1 MTTKAAIL
9 ERVRNAMFRVT
20 RATGAYAALVSV
32 VSGTIMWFNFR
43 PLGIFF
49 CSALAIFW
57 ARQYANLR
65 LQISPVFE
73 EKLRSGARRAL
84 ELRASRP
91 GLSYALAFTLL
102 LAMAIIGHVVATP
115 YIVVTLLVLAI
126 VISTKYD
133 VKIVADREPA
143 PSPSLLLDQ
152 EVADFLP
159 ELTEANASLL
169 KQVGEDADVSAVYK
183 PDTISE
189 RPGNTDNNDD
199 DDDTYSDLLMPQN
212 SIKELE
218 EAEAEED
225 RSSSSG
231 DELLLGSD
239 HVSAPLPLMATSAA
253 AMVPA
258 AESSGEIRFKSSHF
272 NANTSSD
279 SDDSIS
285 RGLSFDDVPD
295 RGVTKRKSHHH
306 HHHQYEQQVRPQ
318 QQQQQDQLAALAGN
332 LLTSGN
338 LLSYLTTA
346 VTAVGAS
353 AAMSQSQ
360 PGLGASSHARQP
372 PNRMTVSSTAG
383 GSRRSYT
390 VPAAEVGDSTDED
403 GDSDFEML
411 NPDELNNV

>member
-1 MTTKAAIL
+1 MITKAAIL
-9 ERVRNAMFRVT
+9 ERVRDAMFRVT
-20 RATGAYAALVSV
+20 KATGAYAALVSV

-189 RPGNTDNNDD
+189 RPSNTNNDDD

-231 DELLLGSD
+231 DELLLGSE
-239 HVSAPLPLMATSAA
+239 HVSAPLPLMATSAAA

-306 HHHQYEQQVRPQ
+306 HHHQYEQQVRP

-390 VPAAEVGDSTDED
+390 GPPPEVGDSTDED

>member
-1 MTTKAAIL
+1 MLPKAAIL
-9 ERVRNAMFRVT
+9 ERMRDAMFRVT

-65 LQISPVFE
+65 LQISPLFE
-73 EKLRSGARRAL
+73 EKLRNGARRAL

-91 GLSYALAFTLL
+91 GLSYALAFTVLL
-102 LAMAIIGHVVATP
+102 LMAVIGHVVATP

-189 RPGNTDNNDD
+189 RPSNNNDDD

-231 DELLLGSD
+231 DELLLGSSD
-239 HVSAPLPLMATSAA
+239 HVPAPPLSLTAS

-258 AESSGEIRFKSSHF
+258 VESSGEIRFKSSHF

-295 RGVTKRKSHHH
+295 RGVAKRKSLH
-306 HHHQYEQQVRPQ
+306 HHHQYEQQVRP
-318 QQQQQDQLAALAGN
+318 QQQDQLAALAGN

-360 PGLGASSHARQP
+360 PGLGASSHGTARQP

-383 GSRRSYT
+383 GSRRSYA
-390 VPAAEVGDSTDED
+390 PPEAGDSTDED

>member
-1 MTTKAAIL
+1 MIPKAAIL
-9 ERVRNAMFRVT
+9 ERVRDVMFRVT

-133 VKIVADREPA
+133 VKIVTDREPA

-183 PDTISE
+183 PDSATISE
-189 RPGNTDNNDD
+189 RPGNTDNDDVD

-253 AMVPA
+253 MVPA

-295 RGVTKRKSHHH
+295 RGVAKRKSHH
-306 HHHQYEQQVRPQ
+306 HHHQYEQQVRP
-318 QQQQQDQLAALAGN
+318 QQQQDQLAALAGN

-346 VTAVGAS
+346 VSAVGAS

-383 GSRRSYT
+383 GSRRSY
-390 VPAAEVGDSTDED
+390 AAPPPEVGDSTDED

>member
-1 MTTKAAIL
+1 M
-9 ERVRNAMFRVT
+9 ERVRDAMFRVT

-65 LQISPVFE
+65 LQISPLFE

-102 LAMAIIGHVVATP
+102 LLLAVVGHVVATP
-115 YIVVTLLVLAI
+115 YLVVTLLVLAI

-189 RPGNTDNNDD
+189 RPSNNNNNDDED

-239 HVSAPLPLMATSAA
+239 HMPAPPLSLATAS
-253 AMVPA
+253 AMVPPV
-258 AESSGEIRFKSSHF
+258 ESSGEIRFKSSHF

-295 RGVTKRKSHHH
+295 RGLAKRKS
-306 HHHQYEQQVRPQ
+306 HHQYEQQVRPPQ
-318 QQQQQDQLAALAGN
+318 QQQQLVALAGN

-360 PGLGASSHARQP
+360 PGLGASSHGAARQV

-383 GSRRSYT
+383 GSRRSYA
-390 VPAAEVGDSTDED
+390 PPEVGDSTDED

>member
-1 MTTKAAIL
+1 MITKAAIL
-9 ERVRNAMFRVT
+9 ERVRDAMFRVT

-32 VSGTIMWFNFR
+32 VSGTILWFNFR

-65 LQISPVFE
+65 LQISPLFE

-84 ELRASRP
+84 ELRASRS

-183 PDTISE
+183 PDSATISE
-189 RPGNTDNNDD
+189 RPGNTDNDD

-212 SIKELE
+212 SIRELE

-239 HVSAPLPLMATSAA
+239 HVSASAPLPLMATSAA
-253 AMVPA
+253 MVPAA

-295 RGVTKRKSHHH
+295 RGVAKRKSH
-306 HHHQYEQQVRPQ
+306 HHHQYEQQVRP
-318 QQQQQDQLAALAGN
+318 QQQQDQLAALAGN

-338 LLSYLTTA
+338 LLGYLTTA
-346 VTAVGAS
+346 ITAVGAS

-383 GSRRSYT
+383 GSRRSY
-390 VPAAEVGDSTDED
+390 VPPPEVGDSTDED

>member
-1 MTTKAAIL
+1 MITKAAIL
-9 ERVRNAMFRVT
+9 ERVRDAMFRVT

-32 VSGTIMWFNFR
+32 VSGTILWFNFR

-65 LQISPVFE
+65 LQISPLFE

-84 ELRASRP
+84 ELRASRS

-183 PDTISE
+183 PDSATISE
-189 RPGNTDNNDD
+189 RPGNTDNDD

-212 SIKELE
+212 SIRELE

-239 HVSAPLPLMATSAA
+239 RVSASAPLPLMATSAA
-253 AMVPA
+253 MVPAA
-258 AESSGEIRFKSSHF
+258 AESSGEIKFKSSHF

-295 RGVTKRKSHHH
+295 RGVAKRKSH
-306 HHHQYEQQVRPQ
+306 HHHQYEQQVRP
-318 QQQQQDQLAALAGN
+318 QQQQDQLAALAGN

-338 LLSYLTTA
+338 LLGYLTTA
-346 VTAVGAS
+346 ITAVGAS

-383 GSRRSYT
+383 GSRRSY
-390 VPAAEVGDSTDED
+390 VPPPEVGDSTDED

>member
-1 MTTKAAIL
+1 MLPKAAIL
-9 ERVRNAMFRVT
+9 ERMRDAMFRVT

-65 LQISPVFE
+65 LQISPLFE
-73 EKLRSGARRAL
+73 EKLRNGARRAL

-91 GLSYALAFTLL
+91 GLSYALAFTVLL
-102 LAMAIIGHVVATP
+102 LMAVIGHVVATP

-189 RPGNTDNNDD
+189 RPSNNNDDD

-231 DELLLGSD
+231 DELLLGSSD
-239 HVSAPLPLMATSAA
+239 HVPAPPLSLTAS

-258 AESSGEIRFKSSHF
+258 VESSGEIRFKSSHF

-295 RGVTKRKSHHH
+295 RGVAKRKSHHH
-306 HHHQYEQQVRPQ
+306 HLQYEQQVRP
-318 QQQQQDQLAALAGN
+318 QQQDQLAALAGN

-360 PGLGASSHARQP
+360 PGLGASSHGAARQP

-383 GSRRSYT
+383 GSRRLYA
-390 VPAAEVGDSTDED
+390 PPEVGDSTDED

>member
-1 MTTKAAIL
+1 MTKAAIL
-9 ERVRNAMFRVT
+9 ERVREAMFKVT
-20 RATGAYAALVSV
+20 KATGAYAALVSV

-49 CSALAIFW
+49 CSALVMFW
-57 ARQYANLR
+57 ARQYAHLR
-65 LQISPVFE
+65 LQISPLFE
-73 EKLRSGARRAL
+73 EKLRNGARRAL
-84 ELRASRP
+84 DLRAARP
-91 GLSYALAFTLL
+91 GLFCALISGLL
-102 LAMAIIGHVVATP
+102 VLVAVIGHVVSAP
-115 YIVVTLLVLAI
+115 YIVVTLLVLSI

-133 VKIVADREPA
+133 IKIVADRESV
-143 PSPSLLLDQ
+143 PSACLLDQ
-152 EVADFLP
+152 EVEEFLP
-159 ELTEANASLL
+159 EITEANASLL

-183 PDTISE
+183 PDSATISE
-189 RPGNTDNNDD
+189 RPGGAENDD

-218 EAEAEED
+218 EAEED
-225 RSSSSG
+225 RSSSSS
-231 DELLLGSD
+231 DELLLGSEPQQGR
-239 HVSAPLPLMATSAA
+239 AI
-253 AMVPA
+253 VPAGYPVA

-295 RGVTKRKSHHH
+295 RGVVKRSKSHHH
-306 HHHQYEQQVRPQ
+306 HQQQQQPQYEQVRPQ
-318 QQQQQDQLAALAGN
+318 QQDQLATLAGN

-346 VTAVGAS
+346 VTAAAAGAS
-353 AAMSQSQ
+353 AMSQSQ
-360 PGLGASSHARQP
+360 PGPASSHHGARHQP
-372 PNRMTVSSTAG
+372 PNRMTVSSLAG
-383 GSRRSYT
+383 GSRHAYAGS
-390 VPAAEVGDSTDED
+390 GDDSTDED

>member
-1 MTTKAAIL
+1 MITKAAIL
-9 ERVRNAMFRVT
+9 ERVRDAMFRVT

-65 LQISPVFE
+65 LQISPLFE

-183 PDTISE
+183 PDSATISE
-189 RPGNTDNNDD
+189 RPGNTDDD

-212 SIKELE
+212 SIRELE

-295 RGVTKRKSHHH
+295 RGVAKRKSHH

-318 QQQQQDQLAALAGN
+318 QQQDQLAALAGN
-332 LLTSGN
+332 LLTRGN

-360 PGLGASSHARQP
+360 PGLGASSHARQQ

-383 GSRRSYT
+383 GSRRSY
-390 VPAAEVGDSTDED
+390 AAPPPPEVGDSTDED

>member
-1 MTTKAAIL
+1 M
-9 ERVRNAMFRVT
+9 ERVRDAMFRVT

-152 EVADFLP
+152 EVAEFLP

-189 RPGNTDNNDD
+189 RPSNTNNDDDD

-239 HVSAPLPLMATSAA
+239 HVSAPLSLMATSAA

-318 QQQQQDQLAALAGN
+318 QQQQQQDQLAALAGN

-390 VPAAEVGDSTDED
+390 APAAEVGDSTDED

>member
-1 MTTKAAIL
+1 MLTKAAIL
-9 ERVRNAMFRVT
+9 ERVRDAMFRVT

-183 PDTISE
+183 PDSATISE
-189 RPGNTDNNDD
+189 RPGNDED

-239 HVSAPLPLMATSAA
+239 HVAAPLPPPLTTSGM

-258 AESSGEIRFKSSHF
+258 VESSGEIRFKSSHF

-295 RGVTKRKSHHH
+295 RGVTKRKAHHH
-306 HHHQYEQQVRPQ
+306 HHHQYEQQVRP
-318 QQQQQDQLAALAGN
+318 QQQQDQLAALAGN

-360 PGLGASSHARQP
+360 PGLGASSHTRQP

-383 GSRRSYT
+383 GSRRSYA
-390 VPAAEVGDSTDED
+390 PPEDGDSTDED

>member
-1 MTTKAAIL
+1 MFKVTK
-9 ERVRNAMFRVT
+9 
-20 RATGAYAALVSV
+20 ATGAYAALVSV

-49 CSALAIFW
+49 CSALAMFW
-57 ARQYANLR
+57 ARQYAHLR
-65 LQISPVFE
+65 LQISPLFE
-73 EKLRSGARRAL
+73 EKLRNGARRAL
-84 ELRASRP
+84 DLRAARP
-91 GLSYALAFTLL
+91 GLFCGLISALLV
-102 LAMAIIGHVVATP
+102 LAAVIGHVVSAP
-115 YIVVTLLVLAI
+115 YIVVTLLVLSI

-133 VKIVADREPA
+133 IKIVADHREPV
-143 PSPSLLLDQ
+143 PSACLLDQ
-152 EVADFLP
+152 EVAEFLP
-159 ELTEANASLL
+159 EITEANASLL

-183 PDTISE
+183 PDSATISE
-189 RPGNTDNNDD
+189 RTGGGDGAAAEDD

-212 SIKELE
+212 SIRELE
-218 EAEAEED
+218 EAEED
-225 RSSSSG
+225 RSSTSSS
-231 DELLLGSD
+231 DELLLGGSEP
-239 HVSAPLPLMATSAA
+239 VMQAV
-253 AMVPA
+253 VP

-295 RGVTKRKSHHH
+295 RGVAKRKSHHH
-306 HHHQYEQQVRPQ
+306 QQQQQQHQQFQQQQYEQVRPQ
-318 QQQQQDQLAALAGN
+318 QQDQLVALAGN

-346 VTAVGAS
+346 VTA

-360 PGLGASSHARQP
+360 PGPASSHAYGARQQQP
-372 PNRMTVSSTAG
+372 PNRMTVSSSAG
-383 GSRRSYT
+383 GSRRSY
-390 VPAAEVGDSTDED
+390 AEAGDDSTDED

>member
-1 MTTKAAIL
+1 MITKAAIL
-9 ERVRNAMFRVT
+9 ERVRDAMLRVT

-32 VSGTIMWFNFR
+32 VSGTILWFNFR

-65 LQISPVFE
+65 LQISPLFE

-91 GLSYALAFTLL
+91 GLAYALAFTLL

-183 PDTISE
+183 PDSATISE
-189 RPGNTDNNDD
+189 RPGNTDNDD

-212 SIKELE
+212 SIRELE

-239 HVSAPLPLMATSAA
+239 RVSASAPLPLMATSAA
-253 AMVPA
+253 MVPA
-258 AESSGEIRFKSSHF
+258 VAESSGEIRFKSSHF

-295 RGVTKRKSHHH
+295 RGVAKRKSH
-306 HHHQYEQQVRPQ
+306 HHHQYEQQVRP
-318 QQQQQDQLAALAGN
+318 QQDQLAALAGN

-338 LLSYLTTA
+338 LLGYLTTA
-346 VTAVGAS
+346 ITAVGAS

-383 GSRRSYT
+383 GSRRSY
-390 VPAAEVGDSTDED
+390 VPPPEVGDSTDED

>member
-1 MTTKAAIL
+1 MITKAAIL
-9 ERVRNAMFRVT
+9 ERVRDAMFRVT

-65 LQISPVFE
+65 LQISPLFE

-183 PDTISE
+183 PDSATISE
-189 RPGNTDNNDD
+189 RPGNTDDD

-306 HHHQYEQQVRPQ
+306 QYEQQVRPQ
-318 QQQQQDQLAALAGN
+318 QQQQDQLAVLAGN

-383 GSRRSYT
+383 GSRRSY
-390 VPAAEVGDSTDED
+390 AAPPPPEVGDSTDED

>member
-1 MTTKAAIL
+1 M
-9 ERVRNAMFRVT
+9 EWVRDAMFRVT

-65 LQISPVFE
+65 LQISPLFE
-73 EKLRSGARRAL
+73 EKLRNGARRAL

-102 LAMAIIGHVVATP
+102 LLLAVVGHVVATP
-115 YIVVTLLVLAI
+115 YLVVTLLVLAI

-189 RPGNTDNNDD
+189 RPSNNNNDDED

-239 HVSAPLPLMATSAA
+239 HVPAPPLSLATAS
-253 AMVPA
+253 AMVPPV
-258 AESSGEIRFKSSHF
+258 ESSGEIRFKSSHF

-295 RGVTKRKSHHH
+295 RGVAKRKS
-306 HHHQYEQQVRPQ
+306 HHQYEQQVRPQ
-318 QQQQQDQLAALAGN
+318 QQPQQQLVALAGN

-360 PGLGASSHARQP
+360 PGLGASSHGAARQP

-383 GSRRSYT
+383 GSRRSYA
-390 VPAAEVGDSTDED
+390 PPEVGDSTDED

>member
-1 MTTKAAIL
+1 MITKTAIL
-9 ERVRNAMFRVT
+9 ERVRDAMFRVT

-65 LQISPVFE
+65 LQISPLFE

-183 PDTISE
+183 PDSATISE
-189 RPGNTDNNDD
+189 RPGNTDNDDVD

-239 HVSAPLPLMATSAA
+239 HVSAPLPLMASSAI
-253 AMVPA
+253 VPA

-295 RGVTKRKSHHH
+295 RGVAKRKSHH
-306 HHHQYEQQVRPQ
+306 HHHQYEQQVRP
-318 QQQQQDQLAALAGN
+318 QQQQDQLAALAGN

-360 PGLGASSHARQP
+360 PGLGASSHARQQ

-383 GSRRSYT
+383 GSRRSY
-390 VPAAEVGDSTDED
+390 AAPPPPEVGDSTDED